1 MEKELTLRG
10 AIRLAMM
17 LFASAAVALC
27 ISSACAAQSQ
37 DLGSQNFSE
46 EYKRIELAYSQVA
59 KYYNGALTDAE
70 AVYVSRCILYYSG
83 QFKIDPRL
91 VVALIVA
98 ESRFKPKAVSPK
110 GAQGLGQLMPG
121 TARYLGV
128 TNAFDIQQNVYGTVK
143 YLRAQYDRWQSNP
156 NVLEF
161 MLAAYNA
168 GPEAVA
174 KCGGIP
180 PYAETR
186 NYVSRVTELYR
197 YFVHGQ

>member
-1 MEKELTLRG
+1 M
-10 AIRLAMM
+10 IRRHTQSGPMRY
-17 LFASAAVALC
+17 LFALFAAAAIALC
-27 ISSACAAQSQ
+27 VCGAAGAQSQ
-37 DLGSQNFSE
+37 DLSNQNYSD

-59 KYYNGALTDAE
+59 KYYNGALTDGQ
-70 AVYVSRCILYYSG
+70 AVYISRCILYYST
-83 QFKIDPRL
+83 QFRIDPRL

-98 ESRFKPKAVSPK
+98 ESRFKPGAVSPK

-128 TNAFDIQQNVYGTVK
+128 SNAYDVQQNVYGTVK
-143 YLRAQYDRWQSNP
+143 YLREQYDRWQSSP
-156 NVLEF
+156 NVLDL

-174 KCGGIP
+174 KSGGIP
-180 PYAETR
+180 PYSETQS
-186 NYVSRVTELYR
+186 YVTRVEELYR